1 MRKVLWSGSLKHQG
15 ASLTAPQPPSSF
27 ITNPQAERPNQG
39 RAACAASFANST
51 TGGST
56 DGGVRGVGQHAAR
69 PGGGPGESTCHAW
82 PGMPLISPR
91 RSSQWPS
98 ADDQQKSGKLSSAQ
112 RWCGEMFFFTHMG
125 IFDKW
130 VVSEHCQPKRECVG

>member
-27 ITNPQAERPNQG
+27 SNPRAERPSEG
-39 RAACAASFANST
+39 RAACAASFANLT

-56 DGGVRGVGQHAAR
+56 DGGVRSAGQHAAG

-91 RSSQWPS
+91 RSAHWPS
-98 ADDQQKSGKLSSAQ
+98 ADDRQKSGKLLSAQ
-112 RWCGEMFFFTHMG
+112 RCCGEMFFFTHV
-125 IFDKW
+125 FDKW
-130 VVSEHCQPKRECVG
+130 VVSERCQPTRECVG